1 MPDNTNKRKSRGGSR
16 ENEKGDG
23 DDGTNDNDDKNS
35 LSEMQAWLD
44 TVPLI
49 SVAPAK
55 QVSVDRGW
63 SRESARVERER
74 EKKKKKRKGEKGR
87 VKLSK
92 SR

>member
-63 SRESARVERER
+63 ARESARWKERGR
-74 EKKKKKRKGEKGR
+74 RRRRRGRGKRVG
-87 VKLSK
+87 
-92 SR
+92 